1 MSRIGLKP
9 VEVPGNVT
17 IDVQNGDVSVKG
29 PKGDLQ
35 AKIAKTLEIK
45 QEDGSLTVSRPNN
58 DRFHRAQHGLARTL
72 IANMVQGVTAGHS
85 KTLQIH
91 GVGYRAK
98 IAGKLLTLSLGYSHE
113 INITA
118 PEGIDIDVK
127 ADEKSRVTTI
137 VVTGADKAKVGQVAA
152 DIRKTRK
159 PDPYKGKGVR
169 YMDEVVRLRPGK
181 RAGV

>member
-9 VEVPGNVT
+9 INVPGNVT
-17 IDVQNGDVSVKG
+17 VEVLDGTVSVKG
-29 PKGDLQ
+29 PKGDLS
-35 AKIAKTLEIK
+35 ALIAKTLEVK
-45 QEDGSLTVSRPNN
+45 QEDGTLTIERPDNN
-58 DRFHRAQHGLARTL
+58 RYHRSQHGLARTL
-72 IANMVQGVTAGHS
+72 IANMVQGVTSGHS

-91 GVGYRAK
+91 GVGYRAR
-98 IAGKLLTLSLGYSHE
+98 IAGKLLTLSLGFSHE

-127 ADEKSRVTTI
+127 ADEKTRVTTI
-137 VVTGADKAKVGQVAA
+137 VVAGADKAKVGQVAA

-169 YMDEVVRLRPGK
+169 YLDEVVRLRPGK

>member
-9 VEVPGNVT
+9 INVPGNVT
-17 IDVQNGDVSVKG
+17 VEVLDGTVSVKG
-29 PKGDLQ
+29 PKGDLS
-35 AKIAKTLEIK
+35 AIIAKTLEVK
-45 QEDGSLTVSRPNN
+45 QEDGTLTIERPDNI
-58 DRFHRAQHGLARTL
+58 RYHRSQHGLARTL
-72 IANMVQGVTAGHS
+72 IANMVQGVTSGHS

-91 GVGYRAK
+91 GVGYRAR
-98 IAGKLLTLSLGYSHE
+98 IAGKLLTLSLGFSHE

-127 ADEKSRVTTI
+127 ADEKTRVTTI
-137 VVTGADKAKVGQVAA
+137 VVAGADKAKVGQVAA

-169 YMDEVVRLRPGK
+169 YLDEVVRLRPGK